1 MRRAVPPANKHP
13 SPQSAFPRI
22 ATLSLV
28 AIASLMI
35 LAALQE
41 MRTFA
46 IPTVLAL
53 LAAVA
58 LEPVA
63 RHADRLNIPRG
74 VSSALIV
81 FTCIAGALAL
91 IYYVLPSA
99 EEWNR
104 RVPDILRQFDDLL
117 RNLVSGLSDA
127 VQGPQRD
134 SDGEETD
141 PLDQLADAGGS
152 LLTGLAITVP
162 VFAGATLYA
171 AGLTFFLL
179 RERAMVSRWLMSLGS
194 TASRQRE
201 LGRAL
206 RDIQS
211 RVSFYLLA
219 ITLINTGLGSLAALL
234 FWSLG
239 LPNPFLWGL
248 LTGVLN
254 FMPYIGPAIMALI
267 ILGVGLVTFDEPSS
281 AFIIVGALV
290 TLNTFEG
297 QFVTPMLVGRQTR
310 QSALAIFLAITFGAW
325 LWGAA
330 GAILATPVLLVA
342 SAFIRRRRKAAAKS
356 GSHRGGEGGGRKMTA
371 EAQSTAR

>member
-1 MRRAVPPANKHP
+1 MRRAVPPANSHLAAKP
-13 SPQSAFPRI
+13 AFPRV

-58 LEPVA
+58 LEPIA

-81 FTCIAGALAL
+81 TSCIAGVVSL

-104 RVPDILRQFDDLL
+104 RVPDILRQLDDLL
-117 RNLVSGLSDA
+117 RNLLSGLTDA
-127 VQGPQRD
+127 VQGPQFD
-134 SDGEETD
+134 SDGEEID
-141 PLDQLADAGGS
+141 PLEQLTEASGS
-152 LLTGLAITVP
+152 VLTGLAITVP
-162 VFAGATLYA
+162 VFLGATLYA

-179 RERAMVSRWLMSLGS
+179 RERAMVSRWLMSLG
-194 TASRQRE
+194 TTSRHQRE

-219 ITLINTGLGSLAALL
+219 ITLINTALGSLAALL

-254 FMPYIGPAIMALI
+254 FMPYIGPAIMAFI
-267 ILGVGLVTFDEPSS
+267 ILGVGLVTFDEPSL
-281 AFIIVGALV
+281 AFITVGALV
-290 TLNTFEG
+290 TLNTIEG
-297 QFVTPMLVGRQTR
+297 QFVTPMLVGRQMR

-342 SAFIRRRRKAAAKS
+342 SAFIRRRRKSASVRGTQLYSQRAAV
-356 GSHRGGEGGGRKMTA
+356 ET
-371 EAQSTAR
+371 QSAVR

>member
-1 MRRAVPPANKHP
+1 MRRAVPPANKQP
-13 SPQSAFPRI
+13 VPQPVFPRL

-28 AIASLMI
+28 AIAALMI

-74 VSSALIV
+74 LSAAMIVTSSILGV
-81 FTCIAGALAL
+81 LAL

-104 RVPDILRQFDDLL
+104 RVPDVLRQFDDLL
-117 RNLVSGLSDA
+117 RNLLSGLTDA
-127 VQGPQRD
+127 VQGPQVD
-134 SDGEETD
+134 SDGEEID
-141 PLDQLADAGGS
+141 PMEQLSEAGS
-152 LLTGLAITVP
+152 SILTGLAITVP
-162 VFAGATLYA
+162 VFAGATLYG

-179 RERAMVSRWLMSLGS
+179 RERAMVSRWLMSLGTTS
-194 TASRQRE
+194 RRQRE

-211 RVSFYLLA
+211 RVSFYLLS
-219 ITLINTGLGSLAALL
+219 ITLINTALGCCAALL

-254 FMPYIGPAIMALI
+254 FMPYIGPAIMAFI
-267 ILGVGLVTFDEPSS
+267 ILGVGLVTFDEPAS
-281 AFIIVGALV
+281 AFITVGALV
-290 TLNTFEG
+290 TLNTIEG
-297 QFVTPMLVGRQTR
+297 QFVTPMLVGRQMR

-342 SAFIRRRRKAAAKS
+342 SAFIRRRQKAAGAS
-356 GSHRGGEGGGRKMTA
+356 GTNRGGHQGRAVKA
-371 EAQSTAR
+371 HPPVV

>member
-1 MRRAVPPANKHP
+1 M
-13 SPQSAFPRI
+13 
-22 ATLSLV
+22 SLV
-28 AIASLMI
+28 AIAALMI

-63 RHADRLNIPRG
+63 RHADRMNIPRG
-74 VSSALIV
+74 LSAALIV
-81 FTCIAGALAL
+81 ASCIMGVLAL

-104 RVPDILRQFDDLL
+104 RVPDMLRQFDDLL
-117 RNLVSGLSDA
+117 RNLLSGLTDA
-127 VQGPQRD
+127 VQGPQVD
-134 SDGEETD
+134 SDGEEID
-141 PLDQLADAGGS
+141 PMDQLSEAGS
-152 LLTGLAITVP
+152 SILTGLAITVP

-171 AGLTFFLL
+171 AGLTYFLL
-179 RERAMVSRWLMSLGS
+179 RERTMVSRWLMSLGTS
-194 TASRQRE
+194 SRRQRE

-211 RVSFYLLA
+211 RVSFYLLS
-219 ITLINTGLGSLAALL
+219 ITLINTALGCCAALL

-254 FMPYIGPAIMALI
+254 FMPYIGPAIMAFI
-267 ILGVGLVTFDEPSS
+267 VLGVGLVTFDEPAT
-281 AFIIVGALV
+281 AFITVGALV
-290 TLNTFEG
+290 TLNTIEG
-297 QFVTPMLVGRQTR
+297 QFVTPMLVGRQMR

-325 LWGAA
+325 IWGAA

-342 SAFIRRRRKAAAKS
+342 SAFIRRRQKAAGTA
-356 GSHRGGEGGGRKMTA
+356 GARRGGQGSDTGRAAKA
-371 EAQSTAR
+371 HPPVV